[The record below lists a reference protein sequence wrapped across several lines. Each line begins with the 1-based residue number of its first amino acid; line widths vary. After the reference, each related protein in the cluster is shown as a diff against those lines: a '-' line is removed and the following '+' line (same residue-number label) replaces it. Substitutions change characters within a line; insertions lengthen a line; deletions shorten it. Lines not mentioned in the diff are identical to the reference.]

1 MAAGT
6 TGDTGKT
13 VLVVEEEDSLRVL
26 VRDILAGKGFRVLDA
41 GTGQIAIELA
51 QAHRGTIDLVI
62 TDLILRGMSGVDVAK
77 EIARRNPAVKSL
89 YLEDHSPSTMI
100 SRGIPLTGLEYLAK
114 PVKLKALVA
123 KVHELLGLKVEEGGS
138 APR

>member
-1 MAAGT
+1 MPEAT
-6 TGDTGKT
+6 RKT
-13 VLVVEEEDSLRVL
+13 VMVVEEEDNLRAL
-26 VRDILAGKGFRVLDA
+26 LRDILAGKGFAIIDA

-51 QAHRGTIDLVI
+51 EGHRGTIDLLI
-62 TDLILRGMSGVDVAK
+62 TDLILRGMSGVDVSR
-77 EIARRNPAVKSL
+77 EVARRNPALKTL

-123 KVHELLGLKVEEGGS
+123 KVQELLGMKGDDE
-138 APR
+138 R

>member
-1 MAAGT
+1 MPEAT
-6 TGDTGKT
+6 RKT
-13 VLVVEEEDSLRVL
+13 VMVVEEEDNLRAL
-26 VRDILAGKGFRVLDA
+26 LRDILAGKGFAVIDA

-51 QAHRGTIDLVI
+51 EGHRGTIDLLI
-62 TDLILRGMSGVDVAK
+62 TDLILRGMSGVDVSR
-77 EIARRNPAVKSL
+77 EVARGNPALKTL

-123 KVHELLGLKVEEGGS
+123 KVYELLEMTGDDEGS
-138 APR
+138 AHR

>member
-1 MAAGT
+1 M
-6 TGDTGKT
+6 
-13 VLVVEEEDSLRVL
+13 VVEEEDNLRAL
-26 VRDILAGKGFRVLDA
+26 LRDILAGKGFAVIDA

-51 QAHRGTIDLVI
+51 EGHRGTIDLLI
-62 TDLILRGMSGVDVAK
+62 TDLILRGMSGVDVSR
-77 EIARRNPAVKSL
+77 EVARGNPALKTL

-123 KVHELLGLKVEEGGS
+123 KVYELLEMTGDDEGS
-138 APR
+138 AHR

>member
-1 MAAGT
+1 M
-6 TGDTGKT
+6 
-13 VLVVEEEDSLRVL
+13 VVEEEDNLRAL
-26 VRDILAGKGFRVLDA
+26 LRDILAGKGFAVIDA

-51 QAHRGTIDLVI
+51 EGHRGTIDLLI
-62 TDLILRGMSGVDVAK
+62 TDLILRGMSGVDVSR
-77 EIARRNPAVKSL
+77 EVARRNPALKTL

-123 KVHELLGLKVEEGGS
+123 KAYELLGMKGDDDGS